1 MYFTPQMNDIFFLN
15 KSFLSRVQ
23 GDKYLMDFLGN
34 VPNEVTGQRLLELA
48 YLHAKNWKMANP
60 LDESTELYA
69 CYLYH
74 CCDNLELD
82 DIEEI
87 IFEAMRSQA
96 FLKSYQNLAPSV
108 PSLADR
114 VTTSQTLTYWLE
126 NPSDDSTV
134 ALKSYVEALF
144 CDIDEEYEEKEI
156 IEELGE
162 FAVTHIPN
170 HADGYLATIEL
181 YALYNSWLRSGLNP
195 TVTAIYMEELHHDDS
210 FSVFYRTLLQ
220 PEELH

>member
-1 MYFTPQMNDIFFLN
+1 MT
-15 KSFLSRVQ
+15 
-23 GDKYLMDFLGN
+23 
-34 VPNEVTGQRLLELA
+34 
-48 YLHAKNWKMANP
+48 NP

-74 CCDNLELD
+74 CCDDLELD

-87 IFEAMRSQA
+87 IFETMRSQA

-114 VTTSQTLTYWLE
+114 VTTSQTLAYWIETPL
-126 NPSDDSTV
+126 NGHTV
-134 ALKSYVEALF
+134 SLKGSVEALF

-170 HADGYLATIEL
+170 SADSYPATIEL
-181 YALYNSWLRSGLNP
+181 YALYNSWLRSDLNP

-220 PEELH
+220 PEGMCPMNPRGDVVNV